1 MRIWPIAALMAVIA
15 AGALFPASASAQSSD
30 LIYLASGMGTA
41 PKRGTIVSMTQNEVK
56 LEASGAE
63 QSYPVNE
70 IKQVKFSD
78 EPSGLDNARNAINSK
93 NYNSALAEL
102 DKVNA
107 GALKRDFE
115 KQEVAFLRSYC
126 LAQKAMTEGGDKTAA
141 ATALLDFV
149 RATNKN
155 HYRFYEAAETLG
167 DLMVASGK
175 FEDAPKYY
183 GENGLAGA
191 PWPQYQLRANLA
203 LGRAL
208 YLGGKFQD
216 ALASYEAVLAS
227 EVATAQTNVLKQY
240 ALAGKG
246 ACLAETGKPDE
257 GIALIKEVIKV
268 NDPADRKL
276 FAYANNALGN
286 CYLKANKPK
295 DARIAFLQTHLLF
308 SIDADTHAEALYH
321 LAKLADSLDEQEIAG
336 DARNTLRERYAGS
349 HWLAKQP

>member
-1 MRIWPIAALMAVIA
+1 MQMRPIAALTALATLNVLCPAVA
-15 AGALFPASASAQSSD
+15 FGQSSD

-41 PKRGTIVSMTQNEVK
+41 PKRGTIVSMTPNEVK
-56 LEASGAE
+56 LEMSGAE

-70 IKQVKFSD
+70 IKQIKFAD
-78 EPSGLDNARNAINSK
+78 EPTGLDNARNAINQR
-93 NYNSALAEL
+93 NFNSALAEL
-102 DKVNA
+102 DKVKA
-107 GALKRDFE
+107 DALKRDIE
-115 KQEVAFLRSYC
+115 KQEVAFMRAYC
-126 LAQKAMTEGGDKTAA
+126 LSQKAMTEGGDKTAA
-141 ATALLDFV
+141 ASALLDFV

-155 HYRFYEAAETLG
+155 HYRFYQAAETLG

-183 GENGLAGA
+183 GDAGLAGA
-191 PWPQYQLRANLA
+191 PWPEYKLRANLA

-208 YLGGKFQD
+208 YLGGQFEQ
-216 ALASYEAVLAS
+216 ALQSYEAVSAS
-227 EVATAQTNVLKQY
+227 EVATTETNVLKQY

-268 NDPADRKL
+268 NDPADRRL

-286 CYLKANKPK
+286 CYLKAGRPK

-308 SIDADTHAEALYH
+308 SVDADTHAEALFH
-321 LAKLADSLDEQEIAG
+321 LAKLADSLNEQEIAG
-336 DARNTLRERYAGS
+336 DARNTLRQRYAGS